1 LESAYLIWTLRCKRV
16 IQEKN
21 LSNGEIRAR
30 WHHAINER
38 LTINKVTTTKIIQT
52 NKFTKLIEETW
63 EPTLSKMMEI
73 LANWMYCREVLV
85 GRTV

>member
-1 LESAYLIWTLRCKRV
+1 VYLIWTLRCKRV

-30 WHHAINER
+30 WHHAINKR
-38 LTINKVTTTKIIQT
+38 LTINKVTAMKIKQT

-63 EPTLSKMMEI
+63 EPTLSKTMEI
-73 LANWMYCREVLV
+73 PANWMHCHEVLV

>member
-1 LESAYLIWTLRCKRV
+1 MIWTLRCERV

-21 LSNGEIRAR
+21 LSNGEIRVR
-30 WHHAINER
+30 WHCAINKR
-38 LTINKVTTTKIIQT
+38 LTIDKVTAMKIKQT

-73 LANWMYCREVLV
+73 PANWMHCREVLV